1 MSYILDALR
10 KADAERSRGAVPGLA
25 SQPLP
30 AALPAG
36 ESARLLPPSRAW
48 MALGGVAAVTLAAV
62 AWWAVGSLQRAPGP
76 PARGAPVPGQAP
88 LVSTL
93 PGQAP
98 LANTLPGQAP
108 PVSTVPAVPTAL
120 AISVPPARPAPAAG
134 FVPSASAALG
144 PQVAVPAPQSPALPA
159 AVSAAAGLPALAD
172 LPEAVRRQ
180 LPPLKVG
187 GSVWSEQ
194 PASRFILVDGQLLR
208 EGEAVAPGLVL
219 ERIGPKRA
227 QLRWREQRFELA
239 Y

>member
-62 AWWAVGSLQRAPGP
+62 AWWAVGTLQRAPGP

-88 LVSTL
+88 LAS
-93 PGQAP
+93 P
-98 LANTLPGQAP
+98 LPGQAP
-108 PVSTVPAVPTAL
+108 PVPTVPAAPTAV

-134 FVPSASAALG
+134 FVPSASAASG
-144 PQVAVPAPQSPALPA
+144 SQVAVPAPQSPALPA
-159 AVSAAAGLPALAD
+159 AVSAAAALPALAD

-194 PASRFILVDGQLLR
+194 PASRFLMVDGQLLR

-227 QLRWREQRFELA
+227 QLRWREQRFELPL
-239 Y
+239 

>member
-48 MALGGVAAVTLAAV
+48 MALGGVAAVALAAV
-62 AWWAVGSLQRAPGP
+62 AWWAVGTLQRVPGP
-76 PARGAPVPGQAP
+76 PARGEPVPGQAP
-88 LVSTL
+88 LAS
-93 PGQAP
+93 P
-98 LANTLPGQAP
+98 LPGQAP
-108 PVSTVPAVPTAL
+108 PVSTVPAAPTAL

-194 PASRFILVDGQLLR
+194 PASRFLMVDGQLLR

-227 QLRWREQRFELA
+227 QLRWREQRFELPL
-239 Y
+239 